1 MKLTIRKKDSVTSI
15 LLFIFNIFLLPK
27 GRDSIRLN
35 SVLKILEAFEKN
47 ETAIRMGL
55 SRAVKNELVLKS
67 KDKGEVSYQLTEL
80 GRSMIDTWWATMS
93 DYKAKLPLQRQP
105 WDTVWHL
112 AIFSFPNSKQSERDE
127 LTGFMQRLGYGILN
141 KGVWISPY
149 DYSKEITQKVG
160 SLEIN
165 EYIHLLS
172 AQIEKEQKNSSIESS
187 VWEISSL
194 RQRYAALIVKI
205 DATQCKAEE
214 LTAAQTLGI
223 LHELGLEFMELISED
238 PQLPLEILG
247 NWPARD
253 CVKKFITLREKL
265 IPRGEAF
272 IKEILNR

>member
-55 SRAVKNELVLKS
+55 SRAVQNELVSKS

-80 GRSMIDTWWATMS
+80 GKSMIDKWWATING
-93 DYKAKLPLQRQP
+93 YQAKLPLQKQP
-105 WDTVWHL
+105 WDMVWHL
-112 AIFSFPNSKQSERDE
+112 TIFSFPNSKQSERNE
-127 LTGFMQRLGYGILN
+127 LTEFMQCLGYGILN

-149 DYSKEITQKVG
+149 DYSKEIAQKIG
-160 SLEIN
+160 SLQIN

-172 AQIEKEQKNSSIESS
+172 AQIEKEQKKSLIESS

-194 RQRYAALIVKI
+194 RQRYEALIVKI
-205 DATQCKAEE
+205 NAAQGIAEE
-214 LTAAQTLGI
+214 LTAAQTLPI
-223 LHELGLEFMELISED
+223 LHELGLEFMEVISED

-253 CVKKFITLREKL
+253 CVIKFMTLRERL

-272 IKEILNR
+272 IKEILNI